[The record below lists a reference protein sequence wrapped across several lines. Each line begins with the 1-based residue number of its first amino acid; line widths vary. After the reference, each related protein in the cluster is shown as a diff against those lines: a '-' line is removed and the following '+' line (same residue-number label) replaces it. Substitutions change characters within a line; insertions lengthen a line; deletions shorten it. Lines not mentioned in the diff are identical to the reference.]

1 MKCSYYCET
10 LQDQIKCQ
18 EMLFAKGAYWN
29 AGQKIQYTNSRS
41 PMMYHLR
48 EYDNH
53 LSYSNGYIDFKEAKV
68 QYPSCIYFR
77 ANTLM
82 ETE

>member
-18 EMLFAKGAYWN
+18 NMLFAKGHYWLN
-29 AGQKIQYTNSRS
+29 GQEIQYVDSHS
-41 PMMYHLR
+41 PIIYHAYGR
-48 EYDNH
+48 DKH
-53 LSYSNGYIDFKEAKV
+53 LTYSACIDFKDAKRR
-68 QYPSCIYFR
+68 YSNCIYFR
-77 ANTLM
+77 PITLM